1 MSKRIKISYLGVVLT
16 FFAAAI
22 GLMSA
27 TPYATL
33 ATRAERFYTF
43 GEWESAAAMYELML
57 AERSDDVR
65 VYARSIV
72 VSGMLD
78 RSDEQIAVVEQSQ
91 SAGIALVEIFALVK
105 KDAYSLCHPEI
116 YERLLLTIKECQPWL
131 RRSIN
136 VRLSEYYDSRNNAPK
151 MVEYAD
157 TLLRIRDDDVEA
169 LAIRARG
176 LMLQS
181 RYDDAMAT
189 YRAIIAVDSTAVDA
203 CINLGVYYRQ
213 LSRGDLHDAPPTVNA
228 ADSARRYLCRAHA
241 LRPTPHL
248 KKLIDSLER

>member
-16 FFAAAI
+16 FFGAAI

-72 VSGMLD
+72 VSGMLG

-91 SAGIALVEIFALVK
+91 SAGIALVDIFALVK

-136 VRLSEYYDSRNNAPK
+136 VRLSEYYDSRNNAP
-151 MVEYAD
+151 
-157 TLLRIRDDDVEA
+157 
-169 LAIRARG
+169 
-176 LMLQS
+176 
-181 RYDDAMAT
+181 
-189 YRAIIAVDSTAVDA
+189 
-203 CINLGVYYRQ
+203 
-213 LSRGDLHDAPPTVNA
+213 
-228 ADSARRYLCRAHA
+228 
-241 LRPTPHL
+241 
-248 KKLIDSLER
+248 